1 LDKNLSII
9 DNLVKFH
16 LDKNYRREFKKYT
29 ISRDYFNI
37 FNPEY
42 KNIQNNEFKDIYECT
57 ISGYQQSKDIIL
69 QLSREFV
76 NKHGAHTKFLCQE
89 QSTI

>member
-1 LDKNLSII
+1 MIKVFLFMYICSTTPGNECKLI
-9 DNLVKFH
+9 DIEV
-16 LDKNYRREFKKYT
+16 
-29 ISRDYFNI
+29 
-37 FNPEY
+37 
-42 KNIQNNEFKDIYECT
+42 NEFKDIYECT
-57 ISGYQQSKDIIL
+57 ISGYQQSEDIIL

>member
-1 LDKNLSII
+1 MIKVFLFMYICSTTPGNECKLI
-9 DNLVKFH
+9 DIEVNKF
-16 LDKNYRREFKKYT
+16 N
-29 ISRDYFNI
+29 
-37 FNPEY
+37 
-42 KNIQNNEFKDIYECT
+42 DIYDCT
-57 ISGYQQSKDIIL
+57 VSGYQQSEDIIL